1 MKTLFVISMA
11 LFLLAFNHT
20 IKAQGHNDQ
29 NNYLVL
35 TKQIQQLQP
44 IILTAEALAKEDGPG
59 FGDFQ
64 VVICGQT
71 VKELT
76 DKHMMKKFIH
86 KAEQSNIKLVI
97 CGFSLDKFEVD
108 REELPEGLEI
118 VENGILYGFQLQKK
132 GYLSIEL

>member
-1 MKTLFVISMA
+1 MKKLFVISIA
-11 LFLLAFNHT
+11 LFLLAFNHSG
-20 IKAQGHNDQ
+20 KAQTQEQYEH

-35 TKQIQQLQP
+35 TRQIQQLQP
-44 IILTAEALAKEDGPG
+44 IILTAEALATEDGPG

-76 DKHMMKKFIH
+76 DKPMMKKFID
-86 KAEQSNIKLVI
+86 KAEQSNIQLVI

-108 REELPEGLEI
+108 RDELPEGLEI
-118 VENGILYGFQLQKK
+118 LENGILYGFQLQKK
-132 GYLSIEL
+132 G